1 MPSSCTFC
9 RTFRGIFRRTFRRTF
24 RLIAGLTLSLS
35 LIFSLGL
42 STPAIGADFT
52 AGNIVIGHP
61 YARATVPGQPTGG
74 AYFSIENK
82 GKEKDTLKS
91 ISSDIAKSTELHVMT
106 MDGNIMKM
114 REVDSVDIKP
124 SEKIVMQPGGGYHI
138 MLVGLNKP
146 LKSGDQFPMTLTFA
160 KGGKIVIKVDVEAMT
175 MPAEKSGAM
184 GAMQH

>member
-1 MPSSCTFC
+1 MPS
-9 RTFRGIFRRTFRRTF
+9 RRTFRSSF
-24 RLIAGLTLSLS
+24 RFIAGLGLSLS
-35 LIFSLGL
+35 FILSLGI

-61 YARATVPGQPTGG
+61 YARATVPGQPSGG

-82 GKEKDTLKS
+82 GKETDTLKS
-91 ISSDIAKSTELHVMT
+91 ISSSIAKSTELHAMT

-114 REVDSVDIKP
+114 REVGSVDIKP

-138 MLVGLNKP
+138 MLIGLNKP
-146 LKSGDQFPMTLTFA
+146 LKNGDHFPMTLTFA
-160 KGGKIVIKVDVEAMT
+160 KGGKIVINVDVEAMN
-175 MPAEKSGAM
+175 ASSEKSGAM